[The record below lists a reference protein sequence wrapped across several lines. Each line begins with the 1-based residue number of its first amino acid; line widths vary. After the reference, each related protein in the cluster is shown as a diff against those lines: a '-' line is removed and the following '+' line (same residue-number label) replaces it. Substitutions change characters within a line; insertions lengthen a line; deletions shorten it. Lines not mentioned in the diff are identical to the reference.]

1 MGRIEIC
8 ATLVIVVGI
17 VLTTTANGGQD
28 PATLTP
34 CQILA
39 RYTSPDVAAPMI
51 LLLLGIIVIVV
62 ALHYNRIRPRL
73 QPVAYAFIAGFM
85 GAILNI
91 MLKIVGTFTQGA
103 LAGDPESV
111 AIWSTIHPYYTILA
125 VAVLAVGQISFINQG
140 LERFP
145 AAVFLPTYN
154 CIFTTAAT
162 LAGADFFEEFASFG
176 TRAYVMFVLG
186 ISTTIGGIALISCS
200 PGENKVRGE
209 EEWEGE
215 MEQFAS
221 GQRIDHNGEPHG
233 RQRGPSDPVEPNY
246 FDADLNWDDEKAFA
260 NAPALSRLVLI

>member
-91 MLKIVGTFTQGA
+91 MLKIVGEFTQEA
-103 LAGDPESV
+103 LAGEPEAVSV
-111 AIWSTIHPYYTILA
+111 WGTIHPYYHILA
-125 VAVLAVGQISFINQG
+125 LIVLAVGQISFINQG

-145 AAVFLPTYN
+145 AALFLPTYN

-162 LAGADFFEEFASFG
+162 LAGADFFEEFAGFG
-176 TRAYVMFVLG
+176 VKAYIMFVLG
-186 ISTTIGGIALISCS
+186 ICTTIGGIAMISCTG
-200 PGENKVRGE
+200 GETAKVRGE

-215 MEQFAS
+215 MEQFGS
-221 GQRIDHNGEPHG
+221 GQIGGEHGG
-233 RQRGPSDPVEPNY
+233 RQHRGPSDPLEPNY

-260 NAPALSRLVLI
+260 NAPTLSRLVLI